1 MTDETRENIAQ
12 YISHKKEIP
21 LPAALD
27 TVEHIEEVVH
37 DTILG
42 ETEYHNIIAVMRD
55 YDLPAYYARLFTT

>member
-1 MTDETRENIAQ
+1 MKDEVRERIARYIKEKTD
-12 YISHKKEIP
+12 IP
-21 LPAALD
+21 FESALD

-55 YDLPAYYARLFTT
+55 YGLPAYYARLFTT